1 MSKKVDNTMFLNFT
15 AFSGRLSKDVLA
27 NPQMILLTSSIK
39 VLEVSSKSSEPVNN
53 IRLSSPSLDL
63 YLYSKVLIILSS
75 IPGLFI

>member
-1 MSKKVDNTMFLNFT
+1 MSKKVDNIIFLNFN
-15 AFSGRLSKDVLA
+15 AFSGRLSKEVLA
-27 NPQMILLTSSIK
+27 SPQIMLLTSSIK

-53 IRLSSPSLDL
+53 IRLSSPALDL